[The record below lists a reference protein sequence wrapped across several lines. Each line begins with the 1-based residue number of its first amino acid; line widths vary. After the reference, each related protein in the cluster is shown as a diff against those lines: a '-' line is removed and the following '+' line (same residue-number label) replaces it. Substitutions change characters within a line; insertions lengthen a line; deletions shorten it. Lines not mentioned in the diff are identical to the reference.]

1 MNRIFYSDN
10 GTLTDFSAY
19 LNDFHS
25 GSHTISAFVALE
37 DAIYIGNTVPFNH
50 IYFKLN
56 AFNTNSSL
64 ISVHYW
70 NGQTWINSVEVID
83 ETMTNGKSFSQS
95 GFVTWTPSKDDS
107 WVSDDT
113 NYKNSTVTGLTSV
126 CIYDLYWLK
135 ISFSANLSS
144 IGLDWVGQKFSD
156 DDTLGSEFPDLV
168 RSAVMTAW
176 EAGKTTWEEQH
187 VITADIMAKDMMSKG
202 LILEKG
208 QILDRFDLDKPA
220 VQKVAE
226 IIYGGLGADYV
237 DQKLACRKEYD
248 TRLNTSLPKVDINMN
263 GRVDTNERTQTG
275 KLYR

>member
-10 GTLTDFSAY
+10 GTLIDFSAY
-19 LNDFHS
+19 LNDFHN
-25 GSHTISAFVALE
+25 GSHTITSFVALE

-70 NGQTWINSVEVID
+70 NGQDWVNSVEVVD

-135 ISFSANLSS
+135 INFSANLSS

-187 VITADIMAKDMMSKG
+187 VITADIMAKDMMAKG

-208 QILDRFDLDKPA
+208 QILDRFDLDKPS

-248 TRLNTSLPKVDINMN
+248 IRLNTSLPKVDINMN

>member
-1 MNRIFYSDN
+1 MNRIFYSNN
-10 GTLTDFSAY
+10 GVLTDFSAF
-19 LNDFHS
+19 LNDYHN
-25 GSHTISAFVALE
+25 GTHTIVDFTSSE

-50 IYFKLN
+50 VYFKLS

-64 ISVHYW
+64 MTVSYW
-70 NGQTWINSVEVID
+70 SNSGWVNAVEVID

-95 GFVTWTPSKDDS
+95 GFVTWTPNKDENWTS
-107 WVSDDT
+107 EDT
-113 NYKNSTVTGLTSV
+113 NYKNNQVTGLTSV
-126 CIYDLYWLK
+126 VIYDLYWLK
-135 ISFSANLSS
+135 ITFSANLSS
-144 IGLDWVGQKFSD
+144 ITLNWLGQKFSD

-187 VITADIMAKDMMSKG
+187 VLAADIMAKDMQAKG

-208 QILDRFDLDKPA
+208 QILDRFDLDKPS

-226 IIYGGLGADYV
+226 LIYNGLGADYV
-237 DQKLACRKEYD
+237 NQKLACSKEYEA
-248 TRLNTSLPKVDINMN
+248 RLNAALPKVDLNLN